1 MVEFCGFA
9 GNSDMYGLGIR
20 AGFYLQWYSSI
31 LASWIARSEVS
42 SMRISNLMFIFAT
55 FLAMVIQA
63 GRGSIRP
70 IEIYISLLLTFG
82 GYLYIVPLFLWRA
95 VTGFKPQWDPTR
107 YPPVRMGRLFGTLN
121 FALLLAVSGFQL
133 WFWIVGTGNLAFDG
147 CPQYGFL
154 FWRLPLDMRGFVTA
168 NVVFHT
174 ILLFIC
180 LGILALAVT
189 EHFDFWEAKPSV
201 DIPQVFTRPTRE
213 VYLLNQD

>member
-1 MVEFCGFA
+1 
-9 GNSDMYGLGIR
+9 MYGLGIR

-31 LASWIARSEVS
+31 LASWVARSEVP
-42 SMRISNLMFIFAT
+42 SMRISNLMFVCAT
-55 FLAMVIQA
+55 FLAMVIQT
-63 GRGSIRP
+63 GRGNIRP

-82 GYLYIVPLFLWRA
+82 GYLSLVPLFLWRA

-107 YPPVRMGRLFGTLN
+107 YPQVRMGRLFSTLN

-133 WFWIVGTGNLAFDG
+133 WFWIVGEKLGFDD

-154 FWRLPLDMRGFVTA
+154 FWRLRLDLRAFVVA

-174 ILLFIC
+174 ILLLFC

-189 EHFDFWEAKPSV
+189 EHFGFWEAKSSV
-201 DIPQVFTRPTRE
+201 DISQVSTHLRC
-213 VYLLNQD
+213 LLNLD